1 MVNSN
6 WTFTITHYRKTES
19 TPFDTGIDI
28 TVDSFPRYFTDT
40 GGEKVNAAK
49 IRIIAVNGQ
58 YIQDN
63 VNGKRQIQHNDR
75 IRIQATDG
83 SNGTYNKVFDV
94 VKIIPIKSKTEGVM
108 VELEMLGLER
118 WLQKCNYSTR
128 VFAKT
133 PKEIFSDLI
142 TVYQQN
148 RGTNTP
154 TISLSG
160 NPPDITI
167 NELPSVIKL
176 HLDWGNNEDTIFNR
190 MQELVEKMSSPQAN
204 GGVLDFYDIRFTY
217 STSNVTQFNIEV
229 FTSGNT
235 GRTKPSVTLNST
247 DINTEDTA
255 GGFEEPQG
263 LMLSNWGGNG
273 SGSLPTNYS
282 KFNSKVLQMPEN
294 LGSKSLYPEW
304 SNTFTYNTGAIVK
317 YTAGSVDKVYKALR
331 ETIGDTPNTS
341 SSDWSELTYNTH
353 INSIEYSP
361 YTRSESNSWE
371 ASLANPSGASGG
383 GFGSTKASWDSN
395 IIISDDGTF
404 RTWADVYATVPTIV
418 TNTKTQ
424 WLYGGTTFYE
434 GFRCFVKGTGTG
446 DFAGFSEC
454 IMEYHDGGWI
464 RKYELKEDYM
474 VAVFEDAKVWRY
486 DGSGSYTDFS
496 TVHNGLDCFHP
507 LEGAAAITNSESSIR
522 DNTSGTAANITGNDS
537 SAIHSSFKWVPLEG
551 WTDEW
556 GDVVIGAVA
565 PVVSGVIKL
574 LNYVWKLNP
583 AGSAINTARNTNSW
597 YSAGAWLCLRF
608 PFPKVKWSSSSPT
621 VPDVGSLYGGG
632 LASGQDIVPHLD
644 FQNMTY
650 SADGKKGFNE
660 GDSSE
665 DLGPISSIDFNIKIQ
680 FIADNN
686 TTSPTSLQLLQREA
700 FPMRCV
706 LIDRN
711 DNVVVQDFEVNFNNN
726 WEPVSLP
733 LNGFNIYRGRKP
745 VYQNN
750 FFIDYVLPPKEKP
763 LFTQFEWRH
772 IAMMCIQ
779 SQDSYD
785 EQGRYKGA
793 SGNTWGTGNFLWNSQ
808 TMTYL
813 QNNIMIDALRF
824 TKPLLVNSGQITSN
838 LDGLNNEPDFIQSPD
853 IILYDA
859 LKNNVLAEFEKHK
872 FKNKRYDIS
881 TQGEFNIE
889 FGDYFVLK
897 DEDIVDE
904 TYNSNANQ
912 ILLVAK
918 HIEYEFSKP
927 TNGSGG
933 FERRVLGA
941 KRFT

>member
-6 WTFTITHYRKTES
+6 WTFTITHYDKDNSWAS
-19 TPFDTGIDI
+19 TNI
-28 TVDSFPRYFTDT
+28 TADSFPRYFTDT

-49 IRIIAVNGQ
+49 VRIIAVDGQ
-58 YIQDN
+58 YIQNN
-63 VNGKRQIQHNDR
+63 VNSKPQIKHNDR

-108 VELEMLGLER
+108 VEIEMLGLER

-133 PKEIFSDLI
+133 PKEIFSDLVS
-142 TVYQQN
+142 VYLQN
-148 RGTNTP
+148 RGDNTP
-154 TISLSG
+154 LIALSG

-167 NELPSVIKL
+167 NELPSVIQL

-229 FTSGNT
+229 FTSGNV

-263 LMLSNWGGNG
+263 LMLSNWGDNG
-273 SGSLPTNYS
+273 AGSLPTGFS
-282 KFNSKVLQMPEN
+282 KFNSKVLQMPET
-294 LGSKSLYPEW
+294 LGSKSLFPEW
-304 SNTFTYNTGAIVK
+304 SNTFTYKTGAIAK

-331 ETIGDTPNTS
+331 ETVGDQPDTS
-341 SSDWSELTYNTH
+341 SSDWVALTYNTH

-361 YTRSESNSWE
+361 WTRGESSSWE
-371 ASLANPSGASGG
+371 SSLANPAGAGSTP
-383 GFGSTKASWDSN
+383 FGSKKVAWDSN
-395 IIISDDGTF
+395 IIVADDGAF
-404 RTWADVYATVPTIV
+404 RTWADVYANTPTTVTSS
-418 TNTKTQ
+418 KTE
-424 WLYGGTTFYE
+424 WLYGGTTFYD
-434 GFRCFVKGTGTG
+434 GFRCFVKGAGSG
-446 DFAGFSEC
+446 DFSGFDNC
-454 IMEYHDGGWI
+454 VMEYHNGGWI
-464 RKYELKEDYM
+464 RKYELEEDYM
-474 VAVFEDAKVWRY
+474 VAVFEDARVWRY
-486 DGSGSYTDFS
+486 LGSSNYTDLS
-496 TVHNGLDCFHP
+496 TKNNGLDCFHP
-507 LEGAAAITNSESSIR
+507 IEPYNSNSINNATSSIQDR
-522 DNTSGTAANITGNDS
+522 TSGSAVNITGNDAS
-537 SAIHSSFKWVPLEG
+537 TIINDFKWTPLEA
-551 WTDEW
+551 WTNEW
-556 GDVVIGAVA
+556 ADVILDALG
-565 PVVSGVIKL
+565 VVGSFVK
-574 LNYVWKLNP
+574 YAWKTVNGT
-583 AGSAINTARNTNSW
+583 ATTARVSDSW
-597 YSAGAWLCLRF
+597 YSAGAWFCLRF
-608 PFPKVKWSSSSPT
+608 PFPKVKWSSSNPT
-621 VPDVGSLYGGG
+621 VPDVGSIYGGG
-632 LASGQDIVPHLD
+632 IASGQDIVPHLD

-650 SADGKKGFNE
+650 TADGKKGFNE

-680 FIADNN
+680 YLSDMNV
-686 TTSPTSLQLLQREA
+686 TQKQLLAREA
-700 FPMRCV
+700 YPMRCV

-711 DNVVVQDFEVNFNNN
+711 DNVVVQDFEIMFNDN

-745 VYQNN
+745 LYDDNYYIN
-750 FFIDYVLPPKEKP
+750 YVIPPKEKP

-779 SQDSYD
+779 GQDSYD
-785 EQGRYKGA
+785 DQGRYRGA
-793 SGNTWGTGNFLWNSQ
+793 SGNTWGTGNFLWNAQ

-813 QNNIMIDALRF
+813 KTQFYIDALRF

-838 LDGLNNEPDFIQSPD
+838 FGGLNNEPDFIQSPD
-853 IILYDA
+853 IVSYDA
-859 LKNNVLAEFEKHK
+859 LKNNVLAELEKQK

-897 DEDIVDE
+897 DEEIVDE
-904 TYNSNANQ
+904 TYTPTGGSALPNQ
-912 ILLVAK
+912 IKLVAK

-927 TNGSGG
+927 NSGSGG
-933 FERRVLGA
+933 FERRILGA
-941 KRFT
+941 KRFE